1 MACTVK
7 PGSSASWKSRWRRVS
22 ESTIEGID
30 ELIAKFKQL
39 EAVPQSIV
47 TKAAKTGANMALDFA
62 QANLQPVNGEFLGRQ
77 GKKEQHQGG
86 DLAKAMKLKA
96 EKSSKGKKVYKIDT
110 TWYAHFADLGFT
122 TRNGKHVEGKH
133 FLKYALTEHYDE
145 IKDAMF
151 EELSK
156 GIDKAVGSG

>member
-1 MACTVK
+1 M
-7 PGSSASWKSRWRRVS
+7 S

-39 EAVPQSIV
+39 EAVPQTIV
-47 TKAAKTGANMALDFA
+47 TKAAKTGATMALDFA
-62 QANLQPVNGEFLGRQ
+62 LANLQPVNGEFLGRQ
-77 GKKEQHQGG
+77 GKKEQHQSG

-96 EKSSKGKKVYKIDT
+96 DKSSKGKKVYKIDT
-110 TWYAHFADLGFT
+110 TWYAKFKDLGFT
-122 TRNGKHVEGKH
+122 TRSGKKIEGSH
-133 FLKYALTEHYDE
+133 FLKYALTKHYDE

-156 GIDKAVGSG
+156 GVAKVVGSD

>member
-1 MACTVK
+1 M
-7 PGSSASWKSRWRRVS
+7 S

-30 ELIAKFKQL
+30 ELMAKFKQL
-39 EAVPQSIV
+39 EAVPQTIV

-62 QANLQPVNGEFLGRQ
+62 LANLQPVNGAFLGRQ

-86 DLAKAMKLKA
+86 DLTNQMKLKA
-96 EKSSKGKKVYKIDT
+96 EKSSKGKKVYAIDT
-110 TWYAHFADLGFT
+110 TWYAKFKDLGFT
-122 TRNGKHVEGKH
+122 TRSGKKIEGSH
-133 FLKYALTEHYDE
+133 FLKYALTKHYDE

-156 GIDKAVGSG
+156 GVDKVVGSG

>member
-1 MACTVK
+1 M
-7 PGSSASWKSRWRRVS
+7 S

-39 EAVPQSIV
+39 EAVPQTIV
-47 TKAAKTGANMALDFA
+47 TKAAKTGATMALDFA
-62 QANLQPVNGEFLGRQ
+62 LANLQPVNGEFLGRQ

-96 EKSSKGKKVYKIDT
+96 DKSSKGKKVYKIDT
-110 TWYAHFADLGFT
+110 TWYAKFKDLGFT
-122 TRNGKHVEGKH
+122 TRSGKKIEGSH
-133 FLKYALTEHYDE
+133 FLKYALTKHYDE

-156 GIDKAVGSG
+156 GVAKVVGSD